1 MKRVL
6 LVLFVLLLSSASAF
20 AVNEADID
28 KAASDELATLCET
41 ASAEEVAAQLAK
53 LDVSKLDFRPLIY
66 AAALN
71 SDAGVIE
78 ALVKAYGLD
87 VLNKPV
93 ADEKRT
99 ILILA
104 AELNEP
110 AVVKI
115 LISMGADVSLKDAD
129 GKTALDY
136 ALENISLS
144 SDEET
149 LKLLGYEPKPEPK
162 SEESKSEEPKAEELK
177 SEEPKAEEP
186 KAEEPKS
193 EESKAEE
200 PKSEEPKVEEP
211 KAEEPKAEE
220 TKVEE
225 PKAEEPKAEEP
236 KSEEPKAEEPKVE
249 EPKAEETKTEEPK
262 AEEPKA
268 EEPKAEE
275 TKTEEPKVEEP
286 EQKSYIKDSDFI
298 KMCAGA
304 SYEIIQNAIDNRH
317 ANVNAKDYYDATPLI
332 YAAEK
337 NSDVRV
343 IDALAKAGADMNA
356 RDKDGKTALMYAA
369 GANSNSEIITALISN
384 GAKANLR
391 DNNRMT
397 AIMHAARNNKAAV
410 VKALIDAGAEELT
423 DKRGWSALFWAAG
436 YTADAEVIGVL
447 LDAGYDTHARD
458 HNMITPLDLANKNS
472 KLINTKDF
480 LRLEQESR

>member
-177 SEEPKAEEP
+177 SEEPK
-186 KAEEPKS
+186 
-193 EESKAEE
+193 
-200 PKSEEPKVEEP
+200 V
-211 KAEEPKAEE
+211 
-220 TKVEE
+220 
-225 PKAEEPKAEEP
+225 
-236 KSEEPKAEEPKVE
+236 EEPKAEEPKVE

>member
-162 SEESKSEEPKAEELK
+162 SEESKS
-177 SEEPKAEEP
+177 EEP

>member
-1 MKRVL
+1 MKRILSVL
-6 LVLFVLLLSSASAF
+6 LVLLFSSASAF
-20 AVNEADID
+20 AVSEADID

-41 ASAEEVAAQLAK
+41 ASAEEVAEHLAN

-93 ADEKRT
+93 ADENRT

-115 LISMGADVSLKDAD
+115 LISMGADINLKDAD

-136 ALENISLS
+136 ALENISLLN
-144 SDEET
+144 DEET
-149 LKLLGYEPKPEPK
+149 LKLLGYEPK
-162 SEESKSEEPKAEELK
+162 SEEPKTEQ
-177 SEEPKAEEP
+177 PKAEEP
-186 KAEEPKS
+186 KAEEPKT
-193 EESKAEE
+193 EQ
-200 PKSEEPKVEEP
+200 PKTDEP
-211 KAEEPKAEE
+211 KADEP
-220 TKVEE
+220 
-225 PKAEEPKAEEP
+225 
-236 KSEEPKAEEPKVE
+236 
-249 EPKAEETKTEEPK
+249 KTEEP
-262 AEEPKA
+262 
-268 EEPKAEE
+268 
-275 TKTEEPKVEEP
+275 
-286 EQKSYIKDSDFI
+286 KSYIKDSDFI

-304 SYEIIQNAIDNRH
+304 SYEIIQNAIDNRN

-337 NSDVRV
+337 NSDPKV
-343 IDALAKAGADMNA
+343 IDVLAKAGANMDA

-384 GAKANLR
+384 GAKVNLR

-397 AIMHAARNNKAAV
+397 AVMHAARNNKAAV
-410 VKALIDAGAEELT
+410 VKVLIDAGAEELA
-423 DKRGWSALFWAAG
+423 DKRGWTALFWAAG

-458 HNMITPLDLANKNS
+458 HNMITPLDLANKNP

>member
-177 SEEPKAEEP
+177 SEEPKVEEPKAEEPKVEEPKAEEP
-186 KAEEPKS
+186 KAEETKS

-211 KAEEPKAEE
+211 K
-220 TKVEE
+220 VEE
-225 PKAEEPKAEEP
+225 PKAEEPKV
-236 KSEEPKAEEPKVE
+236 EEPKAE

>member
-6 LVLFVLLLSSASAF
+6 SVLLVLLFSSASAF
-20 AVNEADID
+20 AVSEADID

-41 ASAEEVAAQLAK
+41 ASAEEVAEHLAN

-93 ADEKRT
+93 ADENRT

-115 LISMGADVSLKDAD
+115 LISMGADVSIKDAD

-144 SDEET
+144 GDEET
-149 LKLLGYEPKPEPK
+149 LKLLGYEPKPE
-162 SEESKSEEPKAEELK
+162 EP
-177 SEEPKAEEP
+177 
-186 KAEEPKS
+186 
-193 EESKAEE
+193 
-200 PKSEEPKVEEP
+200 
-211 KAEEPKAEE
+211 
-220 TKVEE
+220 
-225 PKAEEPKAEEP
+225 
-236 KSEEPKAEEPKVE
+236 
-249 EPKAEETKTEEPK
+249 KTEEPK

-275 TKTEEPKVEEP
+275 PKSEQPKTEEPKAEEPKSEEPKTEEPKVEEP
-286 EQKSYIKDSDFI
+286 KTEEPKAEEPKVEEPKTEQPKSYIKDSDFI

-304 SYEIIQNAIDNRH
+304 SYEIIQNAIDNRN

-337 NSDVRV
+337 NSDPKV
-343 IDALAKAGADMNA
+343 IDVLAKAGANMNA

-384 GAKANLR
+384 GAKVNLR

-397 AIMHAARNNKAAV
+397 AVMHAARNNKAAV
-410 VKALIDAGAEELT
+410 VKALIDAGAEELA
-423 DKRGWSALFWAAG
+423 DKRGWTALFWAAG

-447 LDAGYDTHARD
+447 LDSGYDTHARD
-458 HNMITPLDLANKNS
+458 HNMITPLDLANKNP

-480 LRLEQESR
+480 

>member
-193 EESKAEE
+193 ED
-200 PKSEEPKVEEP
+200 PKD
-211 KAEEPKAEE
+211 
-220 TKVEE
+220 
-225 PKAEEPKAEEP
+225 EEPKAEEP
-236 KSEEPKAEEPKVE
+236 KSEEPKA
-249 EPKAEETKTEEPK
+249 
-262 AEEPKA
+262 
-268 EEPKAEE
+268 
-275 TKTEEPKVEEP
+275 EEPKVEEP